1 MKNESG
7 LSLIAVLW
15 IITILSVVAS
25 QFIYSI
31 SLERRMKR
39 NLVDRTKYYYAAK
52 AGLERIIA
60 ETLQDET
67 GYDSLDEDWASEIT
81 GEIQDGTS
89 SNTLAYSIKITDEAG
104 KVNINTADQDML
116 TGLLGMAGL
125 DEENSQLLAQ
135 AIIQKRNEKKFRTV
149 LELANVEGMTEEL
162 LYGTQTQT
170 TADGEGTTENI
181 RSATDEDEES
191 MRGLVDL
198 VTVYSVDKNVDSEGQ
213 PRVNINSADQQQI
226 SQISDENGQQVFSN
240 DEAQMVID
248 YRDEEGEYESVGDLL
263 DTSAVSQSLFD
274 NIKDQISVDE
284 EKAEQ
289 EGKININ
296 TADSGE
302 LASLPGMDQDIADD
316 VIRYRNEIGS
326 FSNIEQIREAKLITV
341 DEFKSIVDK
350 ITVSDED
357 TIPGLVNVNT
367 APQEILSL
375 LPGMDENKA
384 QAVVNRR
391 EGSDQV
397 QSVGDESEE
406 GNPFTNIGQLL
417 DVEGI
422 DEDTFKQISGY
433 VTYRSYA
440 FTVEASGIDP
450 NEKTIASCKAVIDR
464 SGNQIEIKYWKQ
476 S

>member
-7 LSLIAVLW
+7 LSLIVVLW
-15 IITILSVVAS
+15 IVTILSVIAS
-25 QFIYSI
+25 QFLYSV
-31 SLERRMKR
+31 SLERRMER

-52 AGLERIIA
+52 AGLERVIA

-81 GEIQDGTS
+81 GEIQDGVS
-89 SNTLAYSIKITDEAG
+89 SKTLAYSIEITDEAS
-104 KVNINTADQDML
+104 KVNINTANQDMF

-135 AIIQKRNEKKFRTV
+135 AIVQKRDENKFRTV
-149 LELANVEGMTEEL
+149 LELANVEGMMEEL

-170 TADGEGTTENI
+170 TTGEEETTE
-181 RSATDEDEES
+181 SMVSMTEEKDEES
-191 MRGLVDL
+191 MTGLIDL
-198 VTVYSVDKNVDSEGQ
+198 VTVYSVDKNVDAEGNQ
-213 PRVNINSADQQQI
+213 RVNLNSANQQQI
-226 SQISDENGQQVFSN
+226 SQTTNSEGQQVFSN

-248 YRDEEGEYESVGDLL
+248 QRDESKYGSIGDLL
-263 DTSAVSQSLFD
+263 DTPAVSQNLFD
-274 NIKDQISVDE
+274 SISDQITVDE
-284 EKAEQ
+284 EEAEQ

-296 TADSGE
+296 TADSGQ
-302 LASLPGMDQDIADD
+302 LSSLPDMDQGIADD
-316 VIRYRNEIGS
+316 VIRYRNENGD
-326 FSNIEQIREAKLITV
+326 FSNIDEIREAKLLSF

-350 ITVSDED
+350 ITISDENA
-357 TIPGLVNVNT
+357 ISGLINVNT
-367 APQEILSL
+367 ASQEILQL

-384 QAVVNRR
+384 QAIVSHR
-391 EGSDQV
+391 EGV
-397 QSVGDESEE
+397 QSMDGESEE

-422 DEDTFKQISGY
+422 DNDTFKQLSGS

-440 FTVEASGIDP
+440 FTVEASGVAPD
-450 NEKTIASCKAVIDR
+450 EKTIAFCKAVIDR